1 MSLEFSEYVCFN
13 ILVRN
18 FPDIQ
23 EGYRRSWNCTW
34 YSKKERKPD
43 MAQMDKTQRNA
54 IKQTFKNYRNMT
66 SDVRRTLASIGIQAE
81 KRKKHWILRYGNK
94 IFICPSSASDHRSGM
109 NLALEICR
117 TLSEVQE
124 KETKTFDNEQL
135 LATH

>member
-1 MSLEFSEYVCFN
+1 
-13 ILVRN
+13 
-18 FPDIQ
+18 
-23 EGYRRSWNCTW
+23 
-34 YSKKERKPD
+34 

-117 TLSEVQE
+117 ALSEVQE
-124 KETKTFDNEQL
+124 KEMEPFNNEQL
-135 LATH
+135 LVMH

>member
-1 MSLEFSEYVCFN
+1 
-13 ILVRN
+13 
-18 FPDIQ
+18 
-23 EGYRRSWNCTW
+23 
-34 YSKKERKPD
+34 
-43 MAQMDKTQRNA
+43 
-54 IKQTFKNYRNMT
+54 MT

-135 LATH
+135 LAMHCTKIIRLVIGFPAGEYKRKM

>member
-1 MSLEFSEYVCFN
+1 
-13 ILVRN
+13 
-18 FPDIQ
+18 
-23 EGYRRSWNCTW
+23 
-34 YSKKERKPD
+34 

-109 NLALEICR
+109 IIRLVIGFPAGEYKR
-117 TLSEVQE
+117 
-124 KETKTFDNEQL
+124 KM
-135 LATH
+135 

>member
-1 MSLEFSEYVCFN
+1 
-13 ILVRN
+13 
-18 FPDIQ
+18 
-23 EGYRRSWNCTW
+23 
-34 YSKKERKPD
+34 
-43 MAQMDKTQRNA
+43 MAQMDKRNA

-135 LATH
+135 LAIH